1 MVSKVI
7 ELFKTDITALPFVE
21 RYGGLTTRVNKTV
34 ELSSGLLVKKSYP
47 VSSSVSGQQCWENNR
62 YLDLV
67 PNSQF
72 KSVIYYEQVRDTLL
86 SEEVA
91 GRRSKMN
98 RFETEIRLVCWINL
112 AQVGITE
119 TSINYKLIP
128 TILKALYEPKDVPS
142 GHDLENIVYKVE
154 ISNII
159 LESKEYTRNEIFGK
173 YNYDTS
179 DRIFFYP
186 FDYFSLRFKLT
197 WHSPINCEID
207 LGLTA
212 PISCIDLTSV

>member
-98 RFETEIRLVCWINL
+98 RFETEIRLVGWINL